1 MLELNQEADIQE
13 RKELKFQVNLIEMK
27 EVAKEIGIQQQEDDQ
42 ILEKADVVADK
53 MEYSVDRSAAL
64 IREL

>member
-27 EVAKEIGIQQQEDDQ
+27 EVAKEIGIQQQEDD
-42 ILEKADVVADK
+42 
-53 MEYSVDRSAAL
+53 
-64 IREL
+64 